1 MILNMNR
8 IIIIW
13 NNLKLVLSSEN
24 NRIKYDNIKS
34 KIALK
39 ENCENYDKNSL
50 ERTTYFI

>member
-13 NNLKLVLSSEN
+13 NNLKLVSSSEN

-34 KIALK
+34 KIMLK